1 MMERDSTLVKL
12 HLFVGCFV
20 ALVGL
25 FIAWNGFERFAF
37 MSLMLISLGGVMF
50 SLATLYAL
58 PDGPSRVRTTVRIL
72 NVVAA
77 LVTISLAVTALLS
90 EVR

>member
-1 MMERDSTLVKL
+1 MMERNAALARF

-20 ALVGL
+20 ALVGS
-25 FIAWNGFERFAF
+25 FIAWNGFGRFGS

-50 SLATLYAL
+50 SLAALYTL
-58 PDGPSRVRTTVRIL
+58 PDGPGRARTTARAL
-72 NVVAA
+72 NVVAV
-77 LVTISLAVTALLS
+77 LVTISLAITAVLS